1 MQPDK
6 RDAGYLEDML
16 EFSREAAAIAA
27 DRVAQELVR
36 ARALERMISLIG
48 EAANHVSRDFQTAHA
63 QIPWAEIIGERNWLV
78 HAYRDIE
85 WARLL
90 DILEARLPELI
101 QQLAA
106 ILATVPDP

>member
-6 RDAGYLEDML
+6 SDAAYLEDML
-16 EFSREAAAIAA
+16 EFSREAAEIAA
-27 DRVAQELVR
+27 DRAAQELLR
-36 ARALERMISLIG
+36 SRALERMISLIG
-48 EAANHVSRDFQTAHA
+48 EAANHISRDFQAAHA
-63 QIPWAEIIGERNWLV
+63 QIPWSEIIGQRHWLV
-78 HAYRDIE
+78 HGYRDIE

-90 DILEARLPELI
+90 EVLEDRLPELI